1 MDHSSQI
8 LPSHELIARVRTNE
22 PDAQIPLV
30 DVNGSPGFVA
40 SLATLA
46 RQVPVVGE
54 TTATGRFPSP
64 SGAGSSR
71 TRRHAHRSHPNGSP
85 RGKNRLH
92 AAKKTTPGR
101 RRLLPPLPRRH
112 FPPPAF
118 NAGSH
123 QLCFAP
129 QGPSGPVDRPGRSQE
144 ARAGER
150 VRGRQTRHQIFVA
163 SIPSPARRAR
173 A

>member
-1 MDHSSQI
+1 MSQF
-8 LPSHELIARVRTNE
+8 LPSHQLLARSSTNE

-30 DVNGSPGFVA
+30 DVNGSPRFVGKLGTA
-40 SLATLA
+40 SSG
-46 RQVPVVGE
+46 RRRDDVDGD
-54 TTATGRFPSP
+54 RFPSP
-64 SGAGSSR
+64 PGAGSSR

-150 VRGRQTRHQIFVA
+150 VRGRQTRHQILVA